1 MRKLRTGWNRVR
13 TAIAV
18 AGLLLLD
25 MPIGVASSVSTPTV
39 DAAEQARAERIHR
52 HFNRFRRVSDTRLW
66 GRPDYW
72 ATPLELLRAGGGD
85 CEDIA
90 AVKYF
95 ALRELGIP
103 AARLRLV
110 HGRLIDSRSRRI
122 QPHVVLLYHAEQG
135 AAWLVL
141 DNLQDTVLPLS
152 QRRDLL
158 PLLTF
163 NENLLARWDANG
175 TERLL
180 GSPELLQPWRQLLM
194 RHRVSDSVAMVIYLH
209 NLL

>member
-1 MRKLRTGWNRVR
+1 MRTLRTGWKRVR

-25 MPIGVASSVSTPTV
+25 MPIGVASSASTPTAA
-39 DAAEQARAERIHR
+39 AAEQARAERIHR
-52 HFNRFRRVSDTRLW
+52 HFNQFRRVSDTHLW
-66 GRPDYW
+66 GRSDYW
-72 ATPLELLRAGGGD
+72 ATPLESLRAGGGD

-90 AVKYF
+90 AIKYF
-95 ALRELGIP
+95 ALRELGVP

-110 HGRLIDSRSRRI
+110 HGRLIDLRSRQI
-122 QPHVVLLYHAEQG
+122 QAHVVLLYRAERG

-141 DNLQDTVLPLS
+141 DNLQDTVLPLW

-158 PLLTF
+158 PVLTF

-180 GSPELLQPWRQLLM
+180 GSPELLQSWRQLLL